1 VDIRGLNITTGL
13 EARAATT
20 QQSYVATP
28 PAQKN
33 RQTAVFTATDQ
44 YRSTS
49 ESIIDAEYVDLYS
62 PVRHPPEQQNQWR
75 NLIVEEKKIPSTR
88 SDESEADKRHQQ
100 LIARYGQNSNDFPLP
115 GSFVNLLV

>member
-1 VDIRGLNITTGL
+1 V
-13 EARAATT
+13 ASA
-20 QQSYVATP
+20 QQSYAAAP
-28 PAQKN
+28 LAQKN
-33 RQTAVFTATDQ
+33 RQTAVFPATDQ

-75 NLIVEEKKIPSTR
+75 NLIVEEKKTPSTR
-88 SDESEADKRHQQ
+88 SDESATDKRHQQ
-100 LIARYGQNSNDFPLP
+100 LIVRYGQNNNDFPLP